1 MRQRPWRDVER
12 ETGFRAAFGGVSAVE
27 VVRCPK
33 GGGHVTRCEGV
44 LEAGGPRVWAQSSS
58 GAATSSPPAPR
69 PGAATS
75 PGSCP
80 AWLLGREGSCLQL
93 PFQTFH
99 AVKLSQVLRS
109 QGPGERELSKRG
121 QGAIFASAIVEIT
134 WPNLGQLIAQ
144 ALTPFLLLLLNSRHQ
159 CKPV

>member
-1 MRQRPWRDVER
+1 MSLGVKESWRQEDP
-12 ETGFRAAFGGVSAVE
+12 GSGLKAPPGQQPAAL
-27 VVRCPK
+27 R
-33 GGGHVTRCEGV
+33 
-44 LEAGGPRVWAQSSS
+44 
-58 GAATSSPPAPR
+58 R
-69 PGAATS
+69 PGPGLRPL